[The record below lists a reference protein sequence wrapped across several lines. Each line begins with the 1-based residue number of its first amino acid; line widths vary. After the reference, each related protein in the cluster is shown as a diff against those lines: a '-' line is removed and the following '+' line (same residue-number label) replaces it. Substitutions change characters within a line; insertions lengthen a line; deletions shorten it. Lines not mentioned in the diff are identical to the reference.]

1 MAQIWTEQSGKLI
14 ATLQETQTIVVP
26 LPVDAAYLPLD
37 TSGVTIQLI
46 SGKLPQG
53 LRLSGAELIGT
64 PYEVQIDTLS
74 TFVLRATLNGEISD
88 RTFKVLVQG
97 PDDPT
102 WVTEQGS
109 LPVGPNNTY
118 FIIDSAPIDFQLE
131 AFDPDVIAGDNL
143 EYYIKEGN
151 GELPPGIQLTLDGR
165 LVGIVE
171 PILALEKGA
180 NEGRYDETNYG
191 TAPFDFAV
199 RSSNGYDSFYY
210 DTGIYDI
217 FVPTRAPRKLNRNYE
232 FTVSVS
238 DGDNE
243 AERTFLIYVVG
254 DNFLKADNTI
264 MQVANGI
271 FTADNT
277 NVRVPIWLTPA
288 DLGFRRANNYVT
300 LYLDVIDPNTLDGII
315 YYELKA
321 TNNDGSASILPPG
334 LALDQSTGEIAG
346 AVPYQPAVT
355 REYKFTIEAIRFAVD
370 TDTVA
375 LTTFA
380 FLDAAI
386 GDTTIKINKL
396 NAYAD
401 FAVGQQFTLNQN
413 TYGVAKIDTKT
424 NLDYDIITLGDSAD
438 PENAAKYTPLL
449 DNISA
454 GDTIDL
460 GTVET
465 TTPEESRKAKT
476 FTVKLLGEVDSTI
489 AWNTQSNLGTIN
501 SNYISTLSVSA
512 TTNVPNAF
520 LLYTLESGSL
530 PPGLTLSY
538 DGEIIGKINSFGT
551 VQNPGITV
559 FDSQDFK
566 LDGNTTTV
574 DRDFSFTVKA
584 RDQYGYSAIER
595 TFNLSVT
602 DPDDKLYS
610 NLYMKPFFRQNQRLA
625 YEDIISDTSLFDSDY
640 VYRPNDPNFGLQK
653 QMKMLLYAGIETK
666 TAEYYVSAFAK
677 NIKRKKYKLGE
688 IKTAVAKNPG
698 SQTVVYEVVY
708 IEVIDPA
715 ESANGDVRTKF
726 TIKNNKENSVNT
738 VMYEQEPDSAENY
751 DPSKIIINTRRFG
764 DVEYSLLPSLDI
776 TGRAGNIVIPN
787 SGTISIGIRG
797 GTDVNYQI
805 IVGNFEPYRFRP
817 VPENTLKVD
826 SDSITIDG
834 ANDRVR
840 YISNISHVRDAL
852 KGLGE
857 TEINFLPL
865 WMRTSQPNT
874 IAVQGYTKAVP
885 LCYCKPGTSQII
897 QTAIKNRAINFNQF
911 DFDIDRV
918 VIDSTTGNSNE
929 QYIVFQN
936 YKINV

>member
-1 MAQIWTEQSGKLI
+1 MAQIWTEQSGKLL
-14 ATLQETQTIVVP
+14 ATIQETQTIVIS
-26 LPVDAAYLPLD
+26 LPISGGYLPLD
-37 TSGVTIQLI
+37 TSGVTVQLI
-46 SGKLPQG
+46 SGNLPQG
-53 LRLSGAELIGT
+53 MRLSGAEIVGT

-74 TFVLRATLNGEISD
+74 TFVLRATLNGQIYD

-102 WVTEQGS
+102 WVTAEGS
-109 LPVGPNNTY
+109 LPVGPNSTY
-118 FIIDSAPIDFQLE
+118 FIIDSAPLDFQLE

-151 GELPPGIQLTLDGR
+151 GELPPGIQLTTDGR

-180 NEGRYDETNYG
+180 NEGRYDETLYG
-191 TAPFDFAV
+191 AFPFDFAV
-199 RSSNGYDSFYY
+199 RSANGYDSFYY
-210 DTGIYDI
+210 DTAVFDTS
-217 FVPTRAPRKLNRNYE
+217 VPTRSPRKLNRNYE

-243 AERTFLIYVVG
+243 AERTFRIYVVG
-254 DNFLKADNTI
+254 DDFLKADNTI

-288 DLGFRRANNYVT
+288 NLGFRRANNYVT
-300 LYLDVIDPNTLDGII
+300 LYLDVIDPNSLDGIV

-321 TNNDGSASILPPG
+321 KNNDNTDSILPPG

-346 AVPYQPAVT
+346 QIPYQPAVT
-355 REYKFTIEAIRFAVD
+355 IEYKFTVEAIRFAVD

-380 FLDAAI
+380 FNPASI
-386 GDTTIKINKL
+386 GDTTVQINKL
-396 NAYAD
+396 NSYSS

-413 TYGVAKIDTKT
+413 TYGVTAIDPES
-424 NLDYDIITLGDSAD
+424 NLDYDIITLDRALT
-438 PENAAKYTPLL
+438 ENIA
-449 DNISA
+449 A

-460 GTVET
+460 GTIET
-465 TTPEESRKAKT
+465 SNPEESRKAKT

-489 AWNTQSNLGTIN
+489 NWNAASNLGTIS

-512 TTNVPNAF
+512 TTTVPNAI

-538 DGEIIGKINSFGT
+538 DGEITGKINSFGT
-551 VQNPGITV
+551 ADNPGITV
-559 FDSQDFK
+559 FDSQTFK
-566 LDGNTTTV
+566 LDANTTTI

-584 RDQYGYSAIER
+584 RDQFGYSAITR

-610 NLYMKPFFRQNQRLA
+610 NLYMQPMLKQNQRLS

-640 VYRPNDPNFGLQK
+640 IYRPNDPNFGLQK
-653 QMKMLLYAGIETK
+653 KMKMLLYAGIETK

-677 NIKRKKYKLGE
+677 NIKRKNYYLGD

-698 SQTVVYEVVY
+698 SQDVVYEVVY
-708 IEVIDPA
+708 IDVIDPA
-715 ESANGDVRTKF
+715 ESSKGDVRTKF
-726 TIKNNKENSVNT
+726 KIRNPKENSVNT
-738 VMYEQEPDSAENY
+738 IMYDQPNDSAENY
-751 DPSKIIINTRRFG
+751 DPSSLIIGTRRFG
-764 DVEYSLLPSLDI
+764 DVQLDLLPSLEI
-776 TGRAGNIVIPN
+776 TIRSGNIIVETGRSVP
-787 SGTISIGIRG
+787 IGIRDSL
-797 GTDVNYQI
+797 DVAYGIN
-805 IVGNFEPYRFRP
+805 VGNFEPWRFRP
-817 VPENTLKVD
+817 TPENTLKVD
-826 SDSITIDG
+826 SDAITIDG
-834 ANDRVR
+834 ANDQIR

-852 KGLGE
+852 KAIGE

-865 WMRTSQPNT
+865 WMRTSQPGV

-897 QTAIKNRAINFNQF
+897 QTALKNRGIKFNQF

>member
-14 ATLQETQTIVVP
+14 ATLQETQTTVVS
-26 LPVDAAYLPLD
+26 LPIDAGYLPIE
-37 TSGVTIQLI
+37 TSGLTIQLI
-46 SGKLPQG
+46 SGSLPKG
-53 LRLSGAELIGT
+53 LQLNGSDITGT

-74 TFVLRATLNGEISD
+74 TFVLRATLNGQISD
-88 RTFKVLVQG
+88 RTFKMLIQG
-97 PDDPT
+97 PDDPSWIT
-102 WVTEQGS
+102 NAGS

-151 GELPPGIQLTLDGR
+151 GELPPGIQLTIDGR

-171 PILALEKGA
+171 PIIALEKGA
-180 NEGRYDETNYG
+180 NEGRYDESNYA

-217 FVPTRAPRKLNRNYE
+217 FVPTKAPRKLNRNYE

-254 DNFLKADNTI
+254 DDFLKADNTI

-321 TNNDGSASILPPG
+321 LNNDGSASVLPPG
-334 LALDQSTGEIAG
+334 LLLDQSTGEIAG
-346 AVPYQPAVT
+346 KVPYQPAVT
-355 REYKFTIEAIRFAVD
+355 LEYKFTIEAIRFAVD

-380 FLDAAI
+380 FLDASI
-386 GDTTIKINKL
+386 GDTTVKINKL
-396 NAYAD
+396 NLYAD
-401 FAVGQQFTLNQN
+401 RAVGQQFTINQN
-413 TYGVAKIDTKT
+413 TYGVAKIDTET
-424 NLDYDIITLGDSAD
+424 NLDYDIITLGDPSD
-438 PENAAKYTPLL
+438 PDNSTKYTPLIE
-449 DNISA
+449 NISA
-454 GDTIDL
+454 GDSIDL
-460 GTVET
+460 GTIET
-465 TTPEESRKAKT
+465 TNPEESRKAKT

-489 AWNTQSNLGTIN
+489 VWNTQSNLGTIN

-566 LDGNTTTV
+566 LDGNTTTI

-595 TFNLSVT
+595 TFNISVT

-610 NLYMKPFFRQNQRLA
+610 NLYMKPLMKQNQRLSF
-625 YEDIISDTSLFDSDY
+625 EDIISDTSIFDSDY
-640 VYRPNDPNFGLQK
+640 IYRPNDSNFGLQK

-698 SQTVVYEVVY
+698 TQDVVYEVVY
-708 IEVIDPA
+708 LEVIDPA
-715 ESANGDVRTKF
+715 ESANGDVRNKF
-726 TIKNNKENSVNT
+726 TIRNKKENSVNS
-738 VMYEQEPDSAENY
+738 VMYTQEQNSAENY
-751 DPSKIIINTRRFG
+751 DPSKILINTRRFG
-764 DVEYSLLPSLDI
+764 DIEYSLLPTLDI
-776 TGRAGNIVIPN
+776 TAR
-787 SGTISIGIRG
+787 SGTVVVPISNTVSIGLRDSV
-797 GTDVNYQI
+797 DVSYSI
-805 IVGNFEPYRFRP
+805 KVGNFETYRLRP

-826 SDSITIDG
+826 SDAVTIDG
-834 ANDRVR
+834 ANDRIR
-840 YISNISHVRDAL
+840 YISNISHVRSAL
-852 KGLGE
+852 SELGE

-897 QTAIKNRAINFNQF
+897 QTALKNRAIKFNQF

-918 VIDSTTGNSNE
+918 IIDSTTGNSNE

>member
-1 MAQIWTEQSGKLI
+1 MAQIWTEQSGKLL
-14 ATLQETQTIVVP
+14 ATIQETQTTVLS
-26 LPVDAAYLPLD
+26 LPISGDYLPLT
-37 TSGVTIQLI
+37 TSGLTIQLI
-46 SGKLPQG
+46 SGNFPQG
-53 LRLSGAELIGT
+53 MRLEGSDIVGT

-74 TFVLRATLNGEISD
+74 TFVLRATYNNEIYD

-97 PDDPT
+97 PDDPS
-102 WVTEQGS
+102 WVTPEGS
-109 LPVGPNNTY
+109 LPVGPNDTY
-118 FIIDSAPIDFQLE
+118 FIIDSAPLDFQLE

-151 GELPPGIQLTLDGR
+151 GELPPGIQLTTDGR
-165 LVGIVE
+165 LVGIVD

-180 NEGRYDETNYG
+180 NEGRYDESPYG
-191 TAPFDFAV
+191 DYPFDFAV

-210 DTGIYDI
+210 DVGIYDV
-217 FVPTRAPRKLNRNYE
+217 FVPTKSPRKLNRNYE

-243 AERTFLIYVVG
+243 AERTFRIYVVG
-254 DNFLKADNTI
+254 DDFLKADNTI

-288 DLGFRRANNYVT
+288 DLGVRRANNYVT
-300 LYLDVIDPNTLDGII
+300 LYLDVIDPNTVEGII

-321 TNNDGSASILPPG
+321 TNSDSSPSILPPG
-334 LALDQSTGEIAG
+334 LALDSSTGELAG
-346 AVPYQPAVT
+346 QVPYQPAVT
-355 REYKFTIEAIRFAVD
+355 REYKFTVEAIRFVVD
-370 TDTVA
+370 SDTVS

-380 FLDAAI
+380 FLPAAI
-386 GDTTIKINKL
+386 GDTTIRINKL
-396 NAYAD
+396 NAYSG

-413 TYGVAKIDTKT
+413 TYGVTAIDPES
-424 NLDYDIITLGDSAD
+424 NLDYDIITL
-438 PENAAKYTPLL
+438 NTPLL
-449 DNISA
+449 ENISA

-465 TTPEESRKAKT
+465 STPEESRKAKT
-476 FTVKLLGEVDSTI
+476 FTVRLQGEVDSTI
-489 AWNTQSNLGTIN
+489 TWNTASNLGTIS

-512 TTNVPNAF
+512 TTTVPNAN

-530 PPGLTLSY
+530 PAGLRLSY

-551 VQNPGITV
+551 ADNPGITV

-566 LDGNTTTV
+566 LDNNTTTI

-584 RDQYGYSAIER
+584 RDQFGYSAIER

-610 NLYMKPFFRQNQRLA
+610 NLYMQPLLKQNQRTT
-625 YEDIISDTSLFDSDY
+625 YEDIISDTSLFDSDNI
-640 VYRPNDPNFGLQK
+640 YRPNDPNFGLQK
-653 QMKMLLYAGIETK
+653 QMKMLLYSGIETK

-688 IKTAVAKNPG
+688 IKTAIAKNPG
-698 SQTVVYEVVY
+698 TQDVVYEVVY
-708 IEVIDPA
+708 IDVIDPA
-715 ESANGDVRTKF
+715 ESDNGDVRSSF
-726 TIKNNKENSVNT
+726 RIQNNQENKVNT
-738 VMYEQEPDSAENY
+738 IMYDQPQNSAENF
-751 DPSKIIINTRRFG
+751 DPSKITINTRRFG
-764 DVEYSLLPSLDI
+764 DVEYSLLP
-776 TGRAGNIVIPN
+776 AFIVGTR
-787 SGTISIGIRG
+787 SGDVTVETRGSVSIGIRDG
-797 GTDVNYQI
+797 VDVEYAIQ
-805 IVGNFEPYRFRP
+805 VGNFDPYRFRP
-817 VPENTLKVD
+817 VPENTLKID
-826 SDSITIDG
+826 SDAITVDG
-834 ANDRVR
+834 ANDQIR
-840 YISNISHVRDAL
+840 YISSIAHVRTAL
-852 KGLGE
+852 QAIGE

-865 WMRTSQPNT
+865 WMRTSQPGT
-874 IAVQGYTKAVP
+874 IAIQGYTKAVP
-885 LCYCKPGTSQII
+885 LCYCKPGTSRIV
-897 QTAIKNRAINFNQF
+897 QTALKNRGIQFNQF